1 MATKKNKVA
10 LAHDLEFISK
20 DTGLDAETITEK
32 AIREFIARYK
42 LEKIRK
48 EMREN
53 INWEYISKLPGRLQK
68 GLFYLLDTGNLHIA
82 ADNAGVPIDV
92 INVHRNKT
100 LSGRFKFRAP

>member
-1 MATKKNKVA
+1 MATKRNNVS

-20 DTGLDAETITEK
+20 DTGLDVETITEK
-32 AIREFIARYK
+32 AIREFIARYT

-48 EMREN
+48 EMKEN
-53 INWEYISKLPGRLQK
+53 VNWEYISKLPSRLQK

-92 INVHRNKT
+92 INMHRKKADIF
-100 LSGRFKFRAP
+100 LVVEK